1 MSINP
6 IILTLRIFV
15 KFKFKLTPKA
25 LHFFYALAMDIKNGR
40 ALIVRSSY
48 KQCVIH
54 IAAYFKNDDTTN
66 TINFNDDK
74 IL

>member
-25 LHFFYALAMDIKNGR
+25 LALVLAMDIKNGR
-40 ALIVRSSY
+40 ALFVRSSY